1 MTMRCIARRIRK
13 QNKTCLSPYENLI
26 NFDNFTITCYP
37 EFRMCFTIP
46 TIRLQY
52 IVASSYTNHYQTNKP
67 SEPFDAASPAR
78 NQLPTNQN

>member
-1 MTMRCIARRIRK
+1 
-13 QNKTCLSPYENLI
+13 
-26 NFDNFTITCYP
+26 
-37 EFRMCFTIP
+37 MCFTIP